1 VLLLPGGS
9 QPYATG
15 GPSVRPVRSCRRE
28 LSEGPPRLC
37 GMSDTASTAN
47 RDQDSTAPEGEFTS
61 ETSQAAA
68 EETSEVQTS
77 PEHNEEVL
85 GASGSGDPSLEKDP
99 SEWVTG
105 GDPITSAQKSYL
117 DTLARQAGEEIP
129 ADITKGEASEQI
141 ERLRKE
147 TGKD

>member
-1 VLLLPGGS
+1 MTDS
-9 QPYATG
+9 T
-15 GPSVRPVRSCRRE
+15 RE
-28 LSEGPPRLC
+28 DAP
-37 GMSDTASTAN
+37 TASAQ
-47 RDQDSTAPEGEFTS
+47 QDSSAPQGEFTS

-68 EETSEVQTS
+68 EETKDVQAS

-141 ERLRKE
+141 ERLREK

>member
-1 VLLLPGGS
+1 MTEQTHSSS
-9 QPYATG
+9 Q
-15 GPSVRPVRSCRRE
+15 
-28 LSEGPPRLC
+28 
-37 GMSDTASTAN
+37 
-47 RDQDSTAPEGEFTS
+47 QDSTAPEGEFTS

-68 EETSEVQTS
+68 EETNDVQAS

-105 GDPITSAQKSYL
+105 GDPITAAQTSYL
-117 DTLARQAGEEIP
+117 DTLARQAGEEIS
-129 ADITKGEASEQI
+129 ADITKGEASEEI

>member
-1 VLLLPGGS
+1 
-9 QPYATG
+9 
-15 GPSVRPVRSCRRE
+15 
-28 LSEGPPRLC
+28 
-37 GMSDTASTAN
+37 MSDSSNETTSTAN
-47 RDQDSTAPEGEFTS
+47 REQDSTAPEGEFSS

-68 EETSEVQTS
+68 EETTHVQAS
-77 PEHNEEVL
+77 PEHDGEVL
-85 GASGSGDPSLEKDP
+85 GGSGSGDPSLEKDP

-105 GDPITSAQKSYL
+105 GDPITAAQKSYL

>member
-1 VLLLPGGS
+1 
-9 QPYATG
+9 
-15 GPSVRPVRSCRRE
+15 
-28 LSEGPPRLC
+28 
-37 GMSDTASTAN
+37 MSDSTPDTTSTAN

-68 EETSEVQTS
+68 EETSDVQAS
-77 PEHNEEVL
+77 PEHNDEVL

-105 GDPITSAQKSYL
+105 GDPITAAQKSYL

>member
-1 VLLLPGGS
+1 
-9 QPYATG
+9 
-15 GPSVRPVRSCRRE
+15 
-28 LSEGPPRLC
+28 
-37 GMSDTASTAN
+37 MSDSNSDTTSTAN
-47 RDQDSTAPEGEFTS
+47 SDQDSTAPQGEFTS
-61 ETSQAAA
+61 ESSQAAQ
-68 EETSEVQTS
+68 EETSDVQAS
-77 PEHNEEVL
+77 PEHNGEVL

-129 ADITKGEASEQI
+129 ADITKGEASEEI

>member
-1 VLLLPGGS
+1 
-9 QPYATG
+9 
-15 GPSVRPVRSCRRE
+15 
-28 LSEGPPRLC
+28 
-37 GMSDTASTAN
+37 MSDTAPDTTSTAN

-61 ETSQAAA
+61 ETSQAAE
-68 EETSEVQTS
+68 EETSEVQAS

-105 GDPITSAQKSYL
+105 GDPITAAQKSYL

>member
-1 VLLLPGGS
+1 
-9 QPYATG
+9 
-15 GPSVRPVRSCRRE
+15 
-28 LSEGPPRLC
+28 
-37 GMSDTASTAN
+37 MSDTTSTSN
-47 RDQDSTAPEGEFTS
+47 SNQDSTAPEGEFTS
-61 ETSQAAA
+61 EGSQAAQ
-68 EETSEVQTS
+68 EETSDVQAS
-77 PEHNEEVL
+77 PEHNQEVL
-85 GASGSGDPSLEKDP
+85 GAASDGDHDPSLEKDP

-105 GDPITSAQKSYL
+105 GDPITAAQKSYL

>member
-1 VLLLPGGS
+1 
-9 QPYATG
+9 
-15 GPSVRPVRSCRRE
+15 
-28 LSEGPPRLC
+28 
-37 GMSDTASTAN
+37 MSDSASTAN
-47 RDQDSTAPEGEFTS
+47 SNQDSTAPEGEFTS
-61 ETSQAAA
+61 ETSQAAE
-68 EETSEVQTS
+68 EETSDVQAS

-85 GASGSGDPSLEKDP
+85 GGSGTDNPSLQKDP
-99 SEWVTG
+99 SDWVTG
-105 GDPITSAQKSYL
+105 GDPITDSQKSYL

>member
-1 VLLLPGGS
+1 
-9 QPYATG
+9 
-15 GPSVRPVRSCRRE
+15 
-28 LSEGPPRLC
+28 
-37 GMSDTASTAN
+37 MSDSTSETTSTAN

-61 ETSQAAA
+61 ETSQAAK
-68 EETSEVQTS
+68 EETSDVQAS
-77 PEHNEEVL
+77 PEHNGEVL

-105 GDPITSAQKSYL
+105 GDPITAAQKSYL
-117 DTLARQAGEEIP
+117 DTLARQAGEEIS
-129 ADITKGEASEQI
+129 ADITKGEASEEI

>member
-1 VLLLPGGS
+1 
-9 QPYATG
+9 
-15 GPSVRPVRSCRRE
+15 
-28 LSEGPPRLC
+28 
-37 GMSDTASTAN
+37 MSDSTSETTSTAN
-47 RDQDSTAPEGEFTS
+47 SDQDSTAPEGEFTS
-61 ETSQAAA
+61 ETSQAAK
-68 EETSEVQTS
+68 EETSDVQAS
-77 PEHNEEVL
+77 PEHNGEVL

-105 GDPITSAQKSYL
+105 GDPITAAQKSYL

>member
-1 VLLLPGGS
+1 
-9 QPYATG
+9 
-15 GPSVRPVRSCRRE
+15 
-28 LSEGPPRLC
+28 
-37 GMSDTASTAN
+37 MSDDTPGPDSTS
-47 RDQDSTAPEGEFTS
+47 DSTATASSAQDSAAPQGEFTS

-68 EETSEVQTS
+68 EETSGVQAS

-85 GASGSGDPSLEKDP
+85 GASGPENPSLQKDP

-105 GDPITSAQKSYL
+105 GDPITDAQKSYL

-141 ERLRKE
+141 ERLREK

>member
-1 VLLLPGGS
+1 MTDS
-9 QPYATG
+9 A
-15 GPSVRPVRSCRRE
+15 RE
-28 LSEGPPRLC
+28 SSP
-37 GMSDTASTAN
+37 TASSQ
-47 RDQDSTAPEGEFTS
+47 QDSTAPEGEFTS
-61 ETSQAAA
+61 EPSPASA
-68 EETSEVQTS
+68 EETGHVQAS

-85 GASGSGDPSLEKDP
+85 GGSGTDNPSLQKDP
-99 SEWVTG
+99 SDWVTG
-105 GDPITSAQKSYL
+105 GDPITDAQKSYL

>member
-1 VLLLPGGS
+1 
-9 QPYATG
+9 
-15 GPSVRPVRSCRRE
+15 
-28 LSEGPPRLC
+28 
-37 GMSDTASTAN
+37 MSDSTSDNTSTAN
-47 RDQDSTAPEGEFTS
+47 SDQDSTAPQGEFTS
-61 ETSQAAA
+61 ETSQAAK
-68 EETSEVQTS
+68 EETSDVQAS
-77 PEHNEEVL
+77 PEHNQEVL
-85 GASGSGDPSLEKDP
+85 GASGGGDNNLEKDP

>member
-1 VLLLPGGS
+1 
-9 QPYATG
+9 
-15 GPSVRPVRSCRRE
+15 
-28 LSEGPPRLC
+28 
-37 GMSDTASTAN
+37 MSDSTPETTSTAN

-68 EETSEVQTS
+68 EETSDVQAS

-105 GDPITSAQKSYL
+105 GDPITAAQKSYL